1 MNNFSIGQLDAFR
14 WTAELGS
21 VQKAADRLHVTQPS
35 LSLRL
40 KQLEAEVETPLFERQ
55 GRGLRLTR
63 NGQAFL
69 SRARIV
75 LDAYD
80 DLKRSSGVPEIA
92 GALRIGVAE
101 GFAVASMASL
111 IPALRQSF
119 PLLRPEWTVATSAGL
134 EQQLANGELDVAILV
149 EPIGLREVRLFAL
162 GMQTNSWAVSATAF
176 ADIGTEVADL
186 AKLTIITTPPP
197 TAMYRATLGWFAE
210 GKITPENIC
219 LCTSLNAALQLV
231 AAGLGAGIF
240 PAKMIEA
247 YPLAGALRILN
258 TEPALRE
265 GRVFVADRATSDA
278 VRTQALIRVV
288 EETAGALNY
297 FGSRPTP

>member
-1 MNNFSIGQLDAFR
+1 MNNFSIGQLEAFR

-40 KQLEAEVETPLFERQ
+40 KQLESEAEAPLFERY

-63 NGQAFL
+63 HGQAFL
-69 SRARIV
+69 SRTRIV

-80 DLKRSSGVPEIA
+80 DLRRVSGVPEIA
-92 GALRIGVAE
+92 GTLRIGVAE

-111 IPALRQSF
+111 IPNLQRSF
-119 PLLRPEWTVATSAGL
+119 PLLRPEWTVATSSGL
-134 EQQLANGELDVAILV
+134 EQQLADGELDVAILV

-162 GMQTNSWAVSATAF
+162 GTQTNSWAVSTDTYAGVGLRAT
-176 ADIGTEVADL
+176 DL
-186 AKLTIITTPPP
+186 SKLTIITTPPP

-210 GKITPENIC
+210 GKITPPNVC
-219 LCTSLNAALQLV
+219 LCSSLNAALQLV

-240 PAKMIEA
+240 PTKMIEA
-247 YPLAGALRILN
+247 YPLAGAIRTLK
-258 TEPALRE
+258 TDPVLRE
-265 GRVFVADRATSDA
+265 GRVFVADRATSDEA
-278 VRTQALIRVV
+278 RTQALIRIV
-288 EETAGALNY
+288 EDTARSLRY
-297 FGSRPTP
+297 FEP